1 MLVDKQHMSGFTS
14 IPLSISI
21 KKYEI
26 ATDTSP
32 GQETDQLVSGVE
44 AEYWLVLKTEEYW
57 IFTWK
62 STEFGIFHI
71 TDRE

>member
-21 KKYEI
+21 IKYEI

-44 AEYWLVLKTEEYW
+44 AEY
-57 IFTWK
+57 
-62 STEFGIFHI
+62 
-71 TDRE
+71 